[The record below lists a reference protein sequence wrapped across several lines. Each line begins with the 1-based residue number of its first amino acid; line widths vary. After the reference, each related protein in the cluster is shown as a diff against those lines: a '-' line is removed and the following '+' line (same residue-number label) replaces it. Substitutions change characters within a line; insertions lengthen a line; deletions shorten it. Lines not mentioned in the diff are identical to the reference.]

1 MVKLIKETEAI
12 PASYPAVIPYPHTNF
27 DPITVQDA
35 QIDEALIWQRIE
47 AYIAHRWT
55 EREVIWIVAADAG
68 EEWTP
73 RLTPVVSHI
82 AERWDGS
89 AWQAVTLLDGPEGLC
104 IPSGGRYRITATV
117 GAGNPPESVLEAFR
131 RLHEYARG
139 IAESWKA
146 ETAVYRTDGG
156 HGASQAPAGW
166 AGKAIQLSGAADLLR
181 NYRRA

>member
-1 MVKLIKETEAI
+1 MVELIKETEAI
-12 PASYPAVIPYPHTNF
+12 PTSYPSVTPYPHTNF
-27 DPITVQDA
+27 DVPIEQDA
-35 QIDEALIWQRIE
+35 QIEPALIWQRIE

-55 EREVIWIVAADAG
+55 EREVVWIIAADAG

-73 RLTPVVSHI
+73 RLTPVNSHS
-82 AERWDGS
+82 AERWDGA

-104 IPSGGRYRITATV
+104 MPSGGRYRITASV
-117 GAGNPPESVLEAFR
+117 GAGDPPEAVREAFR

-139 IAESWKA
+139 IAESWRT
-146 ETAVYRTDGG
+146 ETAQYRSDT
-156 HGASQAPAGW
+156 SQAVAGW